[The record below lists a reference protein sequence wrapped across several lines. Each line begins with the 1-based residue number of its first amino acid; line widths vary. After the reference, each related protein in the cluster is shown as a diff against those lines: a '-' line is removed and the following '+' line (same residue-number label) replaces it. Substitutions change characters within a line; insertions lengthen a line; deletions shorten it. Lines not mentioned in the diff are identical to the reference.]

1 MLTQKQLVPKIAGVR
16 KSTKAMRANIQE
28 ILVHAAGIAYQ
39 HGNVTSFTKL
49 IDSTRGA
56 DQKAI
61 MRWIRD
67 NGFATFN
74 TDKGVYNLNRTMQQE
89 HADFADGDAVVAY
102 LTNDVPA
109 WYELQ
114 ATTKAIAKELD
125 VTKRLESLLKATRET
140 GTVVKVDF
148 KAARELMD
156 ALHHELAEQDRK
168 NQVAIA
174 H

>member
-1 MLTQKQLVPKIAGVR
+1 
-16 KSTKAMRANIQE
+16 MRVSIQE

-39 HGNVTSFTKL
+39 HGNVTSFTTL

-61 MRWIRD
+61 MRWIREY
-67 NGFATFN
+67 GFATFN
-74 TDKGVYNLNRTMQQE
+74 TDKGAYNLNKTMQKRE
-89 HADFADGDAVVAY
+89 DFADGDAVVAY
-102 LTNDVPA
+102 LTNEVPA

-156 ALHHELAEQDRK
+156 ALHHTLAKVDRD
-168 NQVAIA
+168 NQQSIA

>member
-1 MLTQKQLVPKIAGVR
+1 MFTQKQLVPKIASVR
-16 KSTKAMRANIQE
+16 KSTKAMRVSIQE

-49 IDSTRGA
+49 IESTRGA

-61 MRWIRD
+61 MRWIREY
-67 NGFATFN
+67 GFATFN
-74 TDKGVYNLNRTMQQE
+74 TDKGAYNLNKTMQKRE
-89 HADFADGDAVVAY
+89 DFADGDAVVAY
-102 LTNDVPA
+102 LTNEVPA

>member
-1 MLTQKQLVPKIAGVR
+1 MFTQKQLVPKIAGVR

-28 ILVHAAGIAYQ
+28 ILVHAAGIAYE

-49 IDSTRGA
+49 IESTRGA

-74 TDKGVYNLNRTMQQE
+74 TDKGVYNLNKTMQKC
-89 HADFADGDAVVAY
+89 ADFADGDAVVAY

-156 ALHHELAEQDRK
+156 ALTHTLAEVERK
-168 NQVAIA
+168 HQNAG
-174 H
+174 

>member
-1 MLTQKQLVPKIAGVR
+1 MFTQKQLVPKIAGVR
-16 KSTKAMRANIQE
+16 TSTKAMRASIQE

-39 HGNVTSFTKL
+39 HGNVTSFTTL
-49 IDSTRGA
+49 IDATRGA

-61 MRWIRD
+61 MKWIREF
-67 NGFATFN
+67 GFATFN
-74 TDKGVYNLNRTMQQE
+74 TEKGAYNLNKTMQQK
-89 HADFADGDAVVAY
+89 HADFVDGEAVVEY
-102 LTNDVPA
+102 LETQPT

-114 ATTKAIAKELD
+114 APTKDIAKELD
-125 VTKRLESLLKATRET
+125 VTKRLQSLLKATRET

>member
-1 MLTQKQLVPKIAGVR
+1 MFTQKQLVPKIASVR
-16 KSTKAMRANIQE
+16 KSTKAMRVSIQE

-39 HGNVTSFTKL
+39 HGNVTSFTTL

-61 MRWIRD
+61 MSWIRD

-74 TDKGVYNLNRTMQQE
+74 TEKGAYNLNKTMQKK

-102 LTNDVPA
+102 LTNEVPA

-114 ATTKAIAKELD
+114 ATTETIAKELD
-125 VTKRLESLLKATRET
+125 VNKRLESLIKSMRE
-140 GTVVKVDF
+140 GKNVVKVDF
-148 KAARELMD
+148 MAARQLMD
-156 ALHHELAEQDRK
+156 ALQHELSEVDRK
-168 NQVAIA
+168 TQIA

>member
-1 MLTQKQLVPKIAGVR
+1 MLTIKQLNPKIAGVR

-28 ILVHAAGIAYQ
+28 ILVHAAGNAFQ
-39 HGNVTSFTKL
+39 SGDVTAFDKL
-49 IDSTRGA
+49 IDATRGA

-61 MRWIRD
+61 MKWVREF
-67 NGFATFN
+67 GFAVYN
-74 TDKGVYNLNRTMQQE
+74 TDKNCYNVNKSMRKS
-89 HADFADGDAVVAY
+89 ADFVDGEAVVEY
-102 LTNDVPA
+102 LGTQVT

-114 ATTKAIAKELD
+114 STVSQNAKELD
-125 VTKRLESLLKATRET
+125 VTKRLEALLKATRET

-168 NQVAIA
+168 NQEAIA
-174 H
+174 Y

>member
-1 MLTQKQLVPKIAGVR
+1 MLTTKQLNPKIAGVR

-28 ILVHAAGIAYQ
+28 ILVHAAGNAFQ
-39 HGNVTSFTKL
+39 DGDVTAFDKL
-49 IDSTRGA
+49 IDATRGA

-61 MRWIRD
+61 MKWVREF
-67 NGFATFN
+67 GFAVYN
-74 TDKGVYNLNRTMQQE
+74 TDKNRYNVNKSMRKS
-89 HADFADGDAVVAY
+89 ADFVDGEAVVEY
-102 LTNDVPA
+102 LGTQA
-109 WYELQ
+109 TWYELQ
-114 ATTKAIAKELD
+114 STVSQNAKELD
-125 VTKRLESLLKATRET
+125 VTKRLQSLLKATRET

>member
-1 MLTQKQLVPKIAGVR
+1 MFTQKQLVPKIAGVR

-39 HGNVTSFTKL
+39 HGNVTSFTTL
-49 IDSTRGA
+49 IDATRGA

-61 MRWIRD
+61 MKWIREF
-67 NGFATFN
+67 GFATFN
-74 TDKGVYNLNRTMQQE
+74 TEKGAYNLNKTMQQK
-89 HADFADGDAVVAY
+89 HADFVDGEAVVEY
-102 LTNDVPA
+102 LETQPT
-109 WYELQ
+109 WYEMQ
-114 ATTKAIAKELD
+114 ASTKDTAKELD
-125 VTKRLESLLKATRET
+125 VTKRLQSLLKATRET

>member
-1 MLTQKQLVPKIAGVR
+1 MLTLKQLTPKINGIR
-16 KSTKAMRANIQE
+16 KSTKAMRASVQE
-28 ILVHAAGIAYQ
+28 VLIHAAGNAFQ
-39 HGNVTSFTKL
+39 SGNVTSFTTL
-49 IDSTRGA
+49 IDATRGA

-61 MRWIRD
+61 MKWIREF
-67 NGFATFN
+67 GFATFN
-74 TDKGVYNLNRTMQQE
+74 TEKGAYNLNKTMQQK
-89 HADFADGDAVVAY
+89 HADFVDGEAVVEY
-102 LTNDVPA
+102 LETQPT
-109 WYELQ
+109 WYEMQ
-114 ATTKAIAKELD
+114 ASTKDTAKELD
-125 VTKRLESLLKATRET
+125 VTKRLQSLLKATRET

>member
-1 MLTQKQLVPKIAGVR
+1 MFTQKQLVPKIAGVR

-39 HGNVTSFTKL
+39 HGNVTSFTTL
-49 IDSTRGA
+49 IDATRGA

-61 MRWIRD
+61 MKWVREF
-67 NGFATFN
+67 GFAVYN
-74 TDKGVYNLNRTMQQE
+74 TDKSCYNVNKAMRKS
-89 HADFADGDAVVAY
+89 ADFVDGEAVVEY
-102 LTNDVPA
+102 LETQPT
-109 WYELQ
+109 WYEMQ
-114 ATTKAIAKELD
+114 ASTKDIAKELD
-125 VTKRLESLLKATRET
+125 VTKRLQSLLKATRET

>member
-1 MLTQKQLVPKIAGVR
+1 MLTQKQLAPKIAGVR
-16 KSTKAMRANIQE
+16 RTTKAMRANIQE

-49 IDSTRGA
+49 IEATRGA

-74 TDKGVYNLNRTMQQE
+74 TDKGVYNLNKTMQKRE
-89 HADFADGDAVVAY
+89 DFADGDAVVAY
-102 LTNDVPA
+102 LETQPT

-114 ATTKAIAKELD
+114 ASTKAIAKELD
-125 VTKRLESLLKATRET
+125 VTKRLESLLKAARESN
-140 GTVVKVDF
+140 TVVKVDF

-156 ALHHELAEQDRK
+156 ALHHTLAEVDRK
-168 NQVAIA
+168 QHSAG
-174 H
+174 